1 MSNFD
6 IQLARHII
14 CRVIGDGRLIRV
26 RMVTL
31 YRVSFCMQP
40 TLAFLLLTFVS
51 LACRLSQLPLAG
63 SNPTP
68 LSTATLVLAT
78 FTTPTPTLESVKT
91 ATSPPTQTPT
101 PTEIPPLVPSPTNS
115 PTPPGTPLPEANP
128 TSADKPVSE
137 SPAAIATSMPV
148 EPTLAPEEELSTP
161 PVPAPTVDFVLRW
174 VRLRTNEENSWDGT
188 LGPGQCGSDHSI
200 YVHVADAQEKLL
212 DDILVGDKYG
222 NFEVP
227 TGVDG
232 SGVVRILVWSAA
244 MEVAVM
250 GHKDGTRYTSDFTPP
265 LSTLDEQIPLDWL
278 QQAGYCDSPEDCQWR
293 VENNQLCRGH
303 YSYDVVF
310 QRTW

>member
-1 MSNFD
+1 
-6 IQLARHII
+6 
-14 CRVIGDGRLIRV
+14 
-26 RMVTL
+26 
-31 YRVSFCMQP
+31 MQP